1 MKQKWGVSWIQ
12 FFLIFCTFALG
23 GSLCARV
30 GSWLLRLF
38 LTEKSIFYW
47 VLYIPLVTLLW
58 PICVIVISIP
68 LGQFG
73 FFTNYLMRIWG
84 KITGKASK
92 QKLAIFASGAGSNA
106 LKIIEHFKNH
116 SNVSVALIVCNKQQ
130 AGVLQVAATHH
141 IPVLLLD
148 KEQFFKGDAYTNE
161 LKGNGIDFIVLAGF
175 LWKVPAK
182 LVEAYKGKIIN
193 IHPALLPKYGGKG
206 MYGQF
211 VHEAVLA
218 SGDAESGITIH
229 FVDEQYDHGNT
240 IFQAKCPVLPNDTA
254 NTLAQRIHALEHEH
268 FAPVIE
274 KLLNQ

>member
-1 MKQKWGVSWIQ
+1 MKQKWGVSWMQ
-12 FFLIFCTFALG
+12 FLLIFCTFALG
-23 GSLCARV
+23 GSLCARA
-30 GSWLLRLF
+30 GSWLLSLL
-38 LTEKSIFYW
+38 LTEKSVVYW

-58 PICVIVISIP
+58 PLCVIVISIP

-73 FFTNYLMRIWG
+73 FFTNYLRRIWG
-84 KITGKASK
+84 KITGNTSK
-92 QKLAIFASGAGSNA
+92 QKIAIFASGAGTNA
-106 LKIIEHFKNH
+106 LKIIEYFKNH
-116 SNVSVALIVCNKQQ
+116 SKVTVTLIVCNKQQ
-130 AGVLQVAATHH
+130 AGVLQVAAAHH

-175 LWKVPAK
+175 LWKVPSK

-193 IHPALLPKYGGKG
+193 IHPALLPNYGGKG
-206 MYGQF
+206 MYGQY

-218 SGDAESGITIH
+218 SGDKESGITIH
-229 FVDEQYDHGNT
+229 YVDEHYDHGNT

-254 NTLAQRIHALEHEH
+254 HTLAQRIHALEHEH

-274 KLLNQ
+274 KLLNN